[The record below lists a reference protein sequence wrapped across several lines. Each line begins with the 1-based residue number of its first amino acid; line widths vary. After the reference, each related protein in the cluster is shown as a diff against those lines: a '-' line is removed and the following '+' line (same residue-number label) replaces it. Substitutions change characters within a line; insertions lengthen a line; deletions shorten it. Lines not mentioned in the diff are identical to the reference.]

1 MKNKIHGSFD
11 RYKLGNIV
19 ADKAKPLVCSE
30 VIKVSLV
37 SRQQVIDGNDL
48 MTLLQ
53 EAVGQVGPKEACSSR
68 NHANWHGTTLRFISW
83 KSKP

>member
-48 MTLLQ
+48 MPFLQ
-53 EAVGQVGPKEACSSR
+53 ESVR
-68 NHANWHGTTLRFISW
+68 
-83 KSKP
+83 

>member
-30 VIKVSLV
+30 VIEVSLV
-37 SRQQVIDGNDL
+37 SRQEVIDGDDL
-48 MTLLQ
+48 MPFPQ
-53 EAVGQVGPKEACSSR
+53 ESVREVGTQKACPAG
-68 NHANWHGTTLRFISW
+68 NYTGWHDLSPRFISQ